1 MMMHVQKFKKQLP
14 KILDFGI
21 ENRFRSAK
29 ATDWH
34 DQDLLNAFF
43 GIEANRHQRQ
53 LLPSDWN
60 YKVYWGR
67 SESYGGAKIVHFH
80 GLKPGVF
87 IECLASMDRNSSL
100 CNDAHAPRDLTALT
114 NIGFQNDGGRFA
126 NETMGMYQSL
136 VPLQP
141 F

>member
-53 LLPSDWN
+53 LLPLDWN

-67 SESYGGAKIVHFH
+67 SESHGGAKIVHFH
-80 GLKPGVF
+80 GTKPGVF
-87 IECLASMDRNSSL
+87 IECLLPPWIAIQASAMMPMLR
-100 CNDAHAPRDLTALT
+100 AAL
-114 NIGFQNDGGRFA
+114 
-126 NETMGMYQSL
+126 L
-136 VPLQP
+136 L
-141 F
+141 